1 MQNPPQEELTTE
13 EKIGY
18 VANSKELCDAAKLLY
33 AAMKDCNLNQ
43 FIRVGFEIE
52 DEQFELTFTKVQKE
66 NYA

>member
-33 AAMKDCNLNQ
+33 AAMKDC
-43 FIRVGFEIE
+43 
-52 DEQFELTFTKVQKE
+52 T
-66 NYA
+66 